1 MCVQL
6 SGINAYPE
14 TIAIYLVLHRNH
26 MRLIYSH
33 LKLANAAQ
41 DLEQKII
48 KFVANLKL
56 LHGLI
61 TQLLFWRSEPKRYKL
76 DLLYYFKDNATI
88 YLLVPDQPMVTFT
101 ITCDSDPQHLSLPFV
116 GGGGDDYDDRF
127 IIY

>member
-14 TIAIYLVLHRNH
+14 TIAIDLVLHGNH

-61 TQLLFWRSEPKRYKL
+61 TQLFFWRSEPKRYKL

-101 ITCDSDPQHLSLPFV
+101 VTCDSDPQHLSCHSW
-116 GGGGDDYDDRF
+116 GGGG
-127 IIY
+127 